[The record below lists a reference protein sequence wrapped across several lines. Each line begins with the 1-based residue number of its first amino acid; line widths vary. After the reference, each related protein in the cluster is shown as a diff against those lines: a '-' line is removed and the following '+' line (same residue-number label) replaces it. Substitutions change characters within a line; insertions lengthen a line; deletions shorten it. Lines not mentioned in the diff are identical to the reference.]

1 MIRSR
6 LHSCSEN
13 IVKKHQGKKKVSF
26 ASVGRKISAAFIFG
40 NFWTMKTLSPA
51 SISKSTHSNT
61 KWKLK
66 TQTFLQAGS
75 SETQNIKKNGCK
87 VSVVLKDAV
96 PLAGGREGGGGG
108 CCICVCVMG
117 QTKFMVFNFQAR
129 LLAIALVTRQ
139 NTTLSYRGVISI
151 KQMCAC
157 VCALTHTQTH
167 TLGVISTKFT
177 VISVMRS
184 SKTLR

>member
-1 MIRSR
+1 MPSMMMLERVQLSLNLSDTGLSCIRTGEMIRSR

-75 SETQNIKKNGCK
+75 SETQHQEKRLQGFRRPEGCG
-87 VSVVLKDAV
+87 
-96 PLAGGREGGGGG
+96 PFGWREGGEGG
-108 CCICVCVMG
+108 CICVCDG
-117 QTKFMVFNFQAR
+117 PDKIYGF
-129 LLAIALVTRQ
+129 
-139 NTTLSYRGVISI
+139 
-151 KQMCAC
+151 
-157 VCALTHTQTH
+157 
-167 TLGVISTKFT
+167 
-177 VISVMRS
+177 
-184 SKTLR
+184 